1 VTKNLNMF
9 SKLDIYDWIMK
20 EIGEEGK
27 YSLLFEDLKMMVGG
41 KCLFFLMH
49 SEGVWQEIRSWTG

>member
-1 VTKNLNMF
+1 MF